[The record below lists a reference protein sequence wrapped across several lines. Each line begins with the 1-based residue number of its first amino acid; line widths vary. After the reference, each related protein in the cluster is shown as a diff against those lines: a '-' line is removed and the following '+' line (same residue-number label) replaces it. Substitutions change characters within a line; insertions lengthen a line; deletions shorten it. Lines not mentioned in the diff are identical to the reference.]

1 MLEIN
6 IGLFFFQVR
15 DFHIENSS
23 KRIKMCDSVLHIQLG
38 DTLCFGWFVYF
49 IDIFCCATVNLE

>member
-6 IGLFFFQVR
+6 IGLFFSSQRFY
-15 DFHIENSS
+15 IENSS
-23 KRIKMCDSVLHIQLG
+23 RRIKMCDSVLHIQLG